1 MPIDI
6 KSRVIEDNVKVH
18 AVEAGYYD
26 VLHQELMNGYVLKNL
41 NKDID
46 FVLSSFGSSSPR
58 VLDIGA
64 GTGYTAIPFLKK
76 GCFVDMVDISPEM
89 LNLCRQ
95 KVDKLGLGDKARF
108 FVSEAEQFLSNLRGE
123 EYSVIV
129 ISSFLHHL
137 YDYMKLLGELD
148 NHLAPGGIIFIAWEP
163 TSQRYARF
171 SSLAKVVDFIDN
183 RFFGVYMKKHNI
195 LIPDTEYK
203 FSDYYA
209 NSGKG
214 CDPNA
219 IIDDFKKKHYSVLKF
234 KNFSGLAK
242 SALAA
247 RIHNY
252 FKLSCDHF
260 RLIMRKTNE

>member
-1 MPIDI
+1 
-6 KSRVIEDNVKVH
+6 
-18 AVEAGYYD
+18 
-26 VLHQELMNGYVLKNL
+26 
-41 NKDID
+41 
-46 FVLSSFGSSSPR
+46 
-58 VLDIGA
+58 
-64 GTGYTAIPFLKK
+64 
-76 GCFVDMVDISPEM
+76 
-89 LNLCRQ
+89 
-95 KVDKLGLGDKARF
+95 
-108 FVSEAEQFLSNLRGE
+108 
-123 EYSVIV
+123 
-129 ISSFLHHL
+129 
-137 YDYMKLLGELD
+137 
-148 NHLAPGGIIFIAWEP
+148 
-163 TSQRYARF
+163 
-171 SSLAKVVDFIDN
+171 
-183 RFFGVYMKKHNI
+183 MKKHNI

-214 CDPNA
+214 CDPDA